1 MNNKLK
7 VFDNNEFGA
16 IRVIELNGDIYF
28 VGKDIVEKLGYNL
41 ETGKYTKYINRYVD
55 EEDFVEYTKETC
67 VQFGNEFNYKE
78 LGQRGGL
85 LINESGLY
93 SLILNSKLP
102 SAKQF
107 KRWVTSEV
115 LPSIRKN
122 GGYIATTEQDDE
134 STIMAKALMIAQAT
148 IEKNKKRINELSSE
162 NQKLIIENNH
172 KQDIIETFSDDI
184 SLAEKRQRIAQIVN
198 YKPAEDSSEY
208 KDRWNLLYSEFE
220 KKYHMNLN
228 LRVKRTISKH
238 KLKRLSKMDYIDG
251 YLDMIPELYDLTI
264 VLFETSYDY
273 IIDKFNM

>member
-67 VQFGNEFNYKE
+67 VQFGNEFDYKE

-122 GGYIATTEQDDE
+122 GGYIATTE
-134 STIMAKALMIAQAT
+134 
-148 IEKNKKRINELSSE
+148 
-162 NQKLIIENNH
+162 
-172 KQDIIETFSDDI
+172 
-184 SLAEKRQRIAQIVN
+184 
-198 YKPAEDSSEY
+198 
-208 KDRWNLLYSEFE
+208 
-220 KKYHMNLN
+220 
-228 LRVKRTISKH
+228 
-238 KLKRLSKMDYIDG
+238 
-251 YLDMIPELYDLTI
+251 
-264 VLFETSYDY
+264 
-273 IIDKFNM
+273 

>member
-1 MNNKLK
+1 MNNLMQNFMYQGYDVEVIVLDNTPYFNAKQVGECLEIGASAVRNHIMVMTDKQKLK
-7 VFDNNEFGA
+7 ITNKMIENSNVRSNGFRKLHNTGETFLTEAGVYKLVFKSKKPEA
-16 IRVIELNGDIYF
+16 
-28 VGKDIVEKLGYNL
+28 EKFMDWIA
-41 ETGKYTKYINRYVD
+41 E
-55 EEDFVEYTKETC
+55 
-67 VQFGNEFNYKE
+67 
-78 LGQRGGL
+78 
-85 LINESGLY
+85 
-93 SLILNSKLP
+93 
-102 SAKQF
+102 
-107 KRWVTSEV
+107 EV